1 MKRRAAIVG
10 LALVLLVSVTL
21 AVCQV
26 PLPELRSLVSVRKVD
41 SYPLYVMHYYGDYGF
56 ARYLQRGVAE
66 EQASLPALGLG
77 DVWACT
83 GFAAANPSG
92 DAIVGRNFD
101 WHNRQALLLFTDP
114 PDGYASVSMV
124 DISYLGYPR
133 ENPSWADRRALLD
146 APYLPF
152 DGMNERGLAVGMM
165 AVSHARDRDTP
176 QRVTISSIHAI
187 RLMLDYAASVEEAV
201 SLLGDYT
208 VAFGD
213 PPIHYL
219 VADSSGHSAVI
230 EYLDGEMV
238 VQHNEVPW
246 QVLTNFILA
255 EARPAG
261 ADSRCWR
268 YNLAY
273 ERLAQGYGALSQ
285 TDACP
290 SSRTSL
296 SPIPC
301 GRSCTT
307 WAAASSTSRWAGT
320 MIEYTHF
327 SSTDGKEN
335 LHERVSRL

>member
-1 MKRRAAIVG
+1 MKRRAAIAG
-10 LALVLLVSVTL
+10 LALVLLVSVCL
-21 AVCQV
+21 VVCQA
-26 PLPELRSLVSVRKVD
+26 PLREWRSLASVRKVD

-56 ARYLQRGVAE
+56 ARFLQRGIAQ
-66 EQASLPALGLG
+66 EQASLPDFGWG
-77 DVWACT
+77 DAWACT

-101 WHNRQALLLFTDP
+101 WHNRQTLLLFTDP

-124 DISYLGYPR
+124 DISYLGFPR
-133 ENPSWADRRALLD
+133 DNPSWADRRALLD

-165 AVSHARDRDTP
+165 AVPHARDRDKP
-176 QRVTISSIHAI
+176 QSVTISSIHAI
-187 RLMLDYAASVEEAV
+187 RLMLDYAANVEEAV
-201 SLLGDYT
+201 SLLREVT

-219 VADSSGHSAVI
+219 VADSSGDSAVI

-246 QVLTNFILA
+246 QVSTNFLLA

-261 ADSRCWR
+261 ADSPCWR

-273 ERLAQGYGALSQ
+273 ERLEQGYGTLSQ
-285 TDACP
+285 ADAM
-290 SSRTSL
+290 SL
-296 SPIPC
+296 LQDVSQQNTMWSVVYNMGSGVLDVVM
-301 GRSCTT
+301 GRH
-307 WAAASSTSRWAGT
+307 
-320 MIEYTHF
+320 Y
-327 SSTDGKEN
+327 D
-335 LHERVSRL
+335 RVHSFRF